1 MNLSHLATDVL
12 WLAPLAFQPLVAF
25 ALFRRKL
32 IASFPFFFSFMVLVP
47 ARDTALFF
55 LSYPGRLYAL
65 VFWWGEAAAIA
76 LALGVVCETTWHFIR
91 PYPFLRLFLKV
102 LGIAGGI
109 AAAAAVAM
117 LIWTNGPKGT
127 DVALEQIILLERS
140 ARFLQVCLLIV
151 AIALM
156 SRLGLSWHHY
166 SLGIAAGFGVYSAL
180 DLILLE
186 LRAHLHA
193 VTDTDFVLLR
203 SAAYNLGVLIWA
215 WYFLRPQN
223 RQPVDR
229 LPGTDLA
236 NWNDALTEQVDQW
249 YRR

>member
-1 MNLSHLATDVL
+1 MKLSHLATTVL
-12 WLAPLAFQPLVAF
+12 WLAPLALQPLVGF

-32 IASFPFFFSFMVLVP
+32 VAAFPFFFSFIVLVP

-55 LSYPGRLYAL
+55 LPYPGRLYAL

-76 LALGVVCETTWHFIR
+76 LALGVVFETTWHFIR
-91 PYPFLRLFLKV
+91 PYPFLRLFLRV
-102 LGIAGGI
+102 LGVAGGI

-117 LIWTNGPKGT
+117 LIWTKGPGGT

-140 ARFLQVCLLIV
+140 ARFLQVSLLIV

-180 DLILLE
+180 DLVLLE

-193 VTDTDFVLLR
+193 LADTDFVLLR
-203 SAAYNLGVLIWA
+203 SAAYNLGVLIWV
-215 WYFLRPQN
+215 WYFLRPQP
-223 RQPVDR
+223 RRPVER
-229 LPGTDLA
+229 LPGTDLTK
-236 NWNDALTEQVDQW
+236 WNDALTEQVDQW